1 MLFDWQ
7 KKIVDQ
13 NMDKKRFGI
22 FLFIMYNKASCV
34 VNPHP
39 SPLYF

>member
-1 MLFDWQ
+1 MIYNMLFDWQ

-22 FLFIMYNKASCV
+22 FLDCG
-34 VNPHP
+34 
-39 SPLYF
+39 L